1 MDDRHPG
8 AEANTLK
15 ERLTAEQVRIHITH
29 LPAMI
34 IAPSLGGL
42 FSAWVLW
49 GAVED
54 RYLVIGMTLVLMVAA
69 LRALLYRWYRATPE
83 THQYE
88 RKWRRFAILGALAS
102 GVIWGSAA
110 IFLYPPLDP
119 DYLVY
124 LVVLLALLPVAPMA
138 ALAIYMP
145 AFYAYYLPCI
155 IPFLVIL
162 LASGNRPEQLTAL
175 LLIMMSGATIN
186 FAREY
191 AKTLNENLR
200 LRLQLS
206 DKKEALEKS
215 ARVKTHF
222 LAAASHDLRQPVHAM
237 GLFLETLRNRLRE
250 GEDLTLLNHVESARL
265 GLRGMLDE
273 MLDISRLDA
282 EVVEV
287 HMQSFDVAELL
298 EKLAQ
303 EYAALASQ
311 KGLDFH
317 CVIRDAVVFSDPAQL
332 ERILRNLLDN
342 ALKYTERGG
351 ILLACRRRG
360 ERVLLQV
367 YDTGRG
373 IPPECLDEIFLEFTQ
388 IDNPERDA
396 SQGLG
401 LGLAIVDRLNRLLGH
416 RLDVRSTVGRGSVFS
431 LWLNAGRESRLLPA
445 VPGLAEASPQGGRRE
460 SLLVIDDDESIRTG
474 MAKLLTQWGYQAIGA
489 DSAQTALARLR
500 QSRLTPDLLLVD
512 YRLADGHTALDVID
526 LLQARLG
533 REIPAIIITGDT
545 DPARIREAHDSGYLL
560 LHKPLEARRLKLCI
574 ETLLHPPEGQAR
586 SSAGTG

>member
-1 MDDRHPG
+1 MDDSHARVETI
-8 AEANTLK
+8 ALK

-54 RYLVIGMTLVLMVAA
+54 RYLVIGMALVFLVSA
-69 LRALLYRWYRATPE
+69 LRALLYHWYRATPE
-83 THQYE
+83 RRQYE
-88 RKWRRFAILGALAS
+88 RKWRRLAILGALVS
-102 GVIWGSAA
+102 GIVWGSAA

-124 LVVLLALLPVAPMA
+124 LVALLALIPVAPVA

-155 IPFLVIL
+155 IPFLIVL

-206 DKKEALEKS
+206 DKKEALEKT

-250 GEDLTLLNHVESARL
+250 GEDLALLNHVESARL

-282 EVVEV
+282 EVVKV
-287 HMQSFDVAELL
+287 NKCSFAVAGLL
-298 EKLAQ
+298 ERLAQ
-303 EYAALASQ
+303 EYAPLASQ
-311 KGLDFH
+311 KGLRF
-317 CVIRDAVVFSDPAQL
+317 CRVIREAVVFSDPAQL

-373 IPPECLDEIFLEFTQ
+373 IPPQCLDEIFQEFTQ
-388 IDNPERDA
+388 IDNPARDA
-396 SQGLG
+396 SRGLG
-401 LGLAIVDRLNRLLGH
+401 LGLAIVDRLNRLLDHG
-416 RLDVRSTVGRGSVFS
+416 LEVRSRVGRGSVFS
-431 LWLNAGRESRLLPA
+431 LWVDAGRAADVASIAHGMVAPTSR
-445 VPGLAEASPQGGRRE
+445 PGRGEK
-460 SLLVIDDDESIRTG
+460 LLVIDDDEAIRTG
-474 MAKLLTQWGYQAIGA
+474 MAELLNQWGYQALAA
-489 DSAQTALARLR
+489 DSAETALALL
-500 QSRLTPDLLLVD
+500 QQPPTTPDLLLVD
-512 YRLADGHTALDVID
+512 YRLADGDTALDAIGR
-526 LLQARLG
+526 LLQRLG
-533 REIPAIIITGDT
+533 VDIPAIIITGDT
-545 DPARIREAHDSGYLL
+545 DPARIREAHDSGHLL
-560 LHKPLEARRLKLCI
+560 LHKPLEANRLKLCV
-574 ETLLHPPEGQAR
+574 ETLLGAPERQAGLSVR
-586 SSAGTG
+586 MG